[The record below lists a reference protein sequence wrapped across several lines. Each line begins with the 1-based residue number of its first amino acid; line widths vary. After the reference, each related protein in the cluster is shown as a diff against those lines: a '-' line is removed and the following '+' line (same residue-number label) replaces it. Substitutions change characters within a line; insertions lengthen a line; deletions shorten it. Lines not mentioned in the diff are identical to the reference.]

1 LHQITSLL
9 LHDYFTKNP
18 FFSAIL
24 QASLLLSTSKAV
36 FADDSAE
43 STARC
48 RNHQYNQ
55 RINISVKEDFVRA
68 GSCSRRS

>member
-24 QASLLLSTSKAV
+24 QTSRPLSTSKAV
-36 FADDSAE
+36 FADDSVEGA
-43 STARC
+43 ARC
-48 RNHQYNQ
+48 RSRQYIQ
-55 RINISVKEDFVRA
+55 RIEISVKDDFRQVGACFRH
-68 GSCSRRS
+68 